1 MRFSNIILEGV
12 DCSGKTK
19 LYYEVHKQTEFAYNI
34 QDRGALSM
42 YVHSV
47 FYNRDDKHHWFKKVM
62 EELKRL
68 DTLYV
73 VLLPKIDTILER
85 LIKRGDE
92 FQNEE
97 TVQQLY
103 KIFNDTARFG
113 FGRDLPNV
121 LIIEDQEVEEKAQL
135 VKQRLQELEMSKGGD
150 LIKSL
155 VVSSGRN
162 ELLDV
167 SCVTDVRKEGY
178 DPCALDFPPE
188 KEYYAKITSE
198 VLEKIQKEFLGLNS
212 VKMPQKHD
220 SRRFIYTDESCI
232 SMIHFLWR
240 DNALNVSATLRSS
253 NVVKTLWADYEYLK
267 YLCDRVSKEMQV
279 KNCPIQLQIQ
289 IRSAHIVP

>member
-1 MRFSNIILEGV
+1 MRFSNVILEGV

-19 LYYEVHKQTEFAYNI
+19 LYYEIHKQTEFAYNI

-47 FYNRDDKHHWFKKVM
+47 FYNRDDKHHWFEKVM

-73 VLLPKIDTILER
+73 VLLPKIETILER
-85 LIKRGDE
+85 LNKRGDE

-103 KIFNDTARFG
+103 KIFNDTVRFG
-113 FGRDLPNV
+113 FGRDLPNI

-135 VKQRLQELEMSKGGD
+135 VKQRLNDLELAKAGD

-162 ELLDV
+162 ELVDV
-167 SCVTDVRKEGY
+167 SCTTDVRKEVMI
-178 DPCALDFPPE
+178 L
-188 KEYYAKITSE
+188 
-198 VLEKIQKEFLGLNS
+198 VL
-212 VKMPQKHD
+212 
-220 SRRFIYTDESCI
+220 
-232 SMIHFLWR
+232 
-240 DNALNVSATLRSS
+240 
-253 NVVKTLWADYEYLK
+253 
-267 YLCDRVSKEMQV
+267 
-279 KNCPIQLQIQ
+279 
-289 IRSAHIVP
+289 